1 MEKMLKTI
9 VIIDRKEIIH
19 SKASERFLH
28 VHFHYDGQVWK
39 GWVPTEYRRTNLHID
54 VTQENEL
61 ADYLNLLY
69 EQLNPKHYKDWRIA
83 QENFWLT
90 EKPKATITKSFF
102 DPLADAKGEWVCVHC
117 CLPQNANPQR
127 RIQDIK
133 DFGYTLATDPNR
145 YCECCQRKTTHLL
158 LLPIPRSDASGNGYE
173 TWTPTTRKRI
183 IRVLQAWDVFES
195 AYSSHCLP
203 DHKFPEIRWDQD
215 TKAENPETMSEQEIR
230 QKFQLMTNQRNEQKR
245 EVCRKC
251 FQTGHRGILFG
262 IPYFYAGNE
271 LWDES
276 IPKTGKLA
284 EQGCFG
290 CPWYDIDA
298 WRKGL
303 IEALKK
309 ANG

>member
-1 MEKMLKTI
+1 
-9 VIIDRKEIIH
+9 
-19 SKASERFLH
+19 
-28 VHFHYDGQVWK
+28 
-39 GWVPTEYRRTNLHID
+39 
-54 VTQENEL
+54 
-61 ADYLNLLY
+61 
-69 EQLNPKHYKDWRIA
+69 
-83 QENFWLT
+83 
-90 EKPKATITKSFF
+90 
-102 DPLADAKGEWVCVHC
+102 
-117 CLPQNANPQR
+117 
-127 RIQDIK
+127 
-133 DFGYTLATDPNR
+133 
-145 YCECCQRKTTHLL
+145 
-158 LLPIPRSDASGNGYE
+158 
-173 TWTPTTRKRI
+173 
-183 IRVLQAWDVFES
+183 
-195 AYSSHCLP
+195 
-203 DHKFPEIRWDQD
+203 
-215 TKAENPETMSEQEIR
+215 MSEQEIR

-251 FQTGHRGILFG
+251 FQTGYRGILFG